1 MMVFV
6 VVVISE
12 VGIMTLKV
20 LVMERDVGIMMMRKA
35 MVVVLI
41 VWEFWSGSEW

>member
-20 LVMERDVGIMMMRKA
+20 LVMERDVGITMMRKA
-35 MVVVLI
+35 MV
-41 VWEFWSGSEW
+41 